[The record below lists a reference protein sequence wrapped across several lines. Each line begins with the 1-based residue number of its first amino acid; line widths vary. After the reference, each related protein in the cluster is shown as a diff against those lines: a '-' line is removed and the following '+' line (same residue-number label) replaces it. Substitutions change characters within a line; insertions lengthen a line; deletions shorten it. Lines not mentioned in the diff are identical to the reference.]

1 MLLFLWDILTTEAES
16 FKKQCVL
23 VELKMRSIKI
33 WLVGGIT
40 GTFTSLFFH
49 LAILILSIDDEIG
62 LSEGV
67 IALITPA
74 IVAVLVA
81 RATNSKTITLLIVA
95 YLTLAVPILGSI
107 VGDSDFD
114 IGVLGVLVALGLVG
128 GLVWSTPFALLAFK
142 RRKNAD

>member
-62 LSEGV
+62 LSEGA

-142 RRKNAD
+142 RQKNAD